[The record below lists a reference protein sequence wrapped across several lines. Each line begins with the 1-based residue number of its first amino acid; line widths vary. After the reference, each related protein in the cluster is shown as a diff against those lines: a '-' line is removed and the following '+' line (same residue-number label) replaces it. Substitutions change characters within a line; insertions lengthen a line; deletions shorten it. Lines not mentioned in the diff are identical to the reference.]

1 MKKYLILLVVVP
13 LLPSIA
19 NADYTYDYVDTPAT
33 VEANGVV
40 ARAEDGPHQTLT
52 IYNDDKSHIASTA
65 YVKGAYN
72 DTIAAINSKQTELYN
87 PATDEVIVSEVLN
100 SEGFIWFLGGSGE
113 DISSLENTLSST
125 AAIVN
130 GIRSQR
136 AVVYTTWDDDRDSA
150 TRQVAFVTASG
161 N

>member
-72 DTIAAINSKQTELYN
+72 DTIAAINSKQTELFN
-87 PATDEVIVSEVLN
+87 PTTDEIISTEVIDSDTLIWYLDSGTDVSSNERT
-100 SEGFIWFLGGSGE
+100 I
-113 DISSLENTLSST
+113 SST

-130 GIRSQR
+130 GIKSQR